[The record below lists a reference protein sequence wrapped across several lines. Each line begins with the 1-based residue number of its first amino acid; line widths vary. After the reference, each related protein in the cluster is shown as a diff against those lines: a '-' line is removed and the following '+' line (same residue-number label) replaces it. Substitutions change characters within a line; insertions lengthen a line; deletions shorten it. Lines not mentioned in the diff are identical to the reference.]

1 MRWGLCLVVSAVV
14 MGGLW
19 ADDTI
24 GTTPP
29 GGGVTGTT
37 QCKVGNVTQ
46 GNPAANGDIVV
57 TFEVT
62 RELSSEEKEFVGE
75 INECFHVTV
84 VAGNELPAPA
94 PVPLTVTRGAGGTP
108 TPGGGPVK
116 ISYSVTAKQG
126 WDLRFEAKMSYKDK
140 SNTAKT
146 IGDTKKY
153 KVN

>member
-1 MRWGLCLVVSAVV
+1 MRRGLCLVVSAVV

-46 GNPAANGDIVV
+46 GDPAANGDIIV

-62 RELSSEEKEFVGE
+62 RELSSEEKSFVSE
-75 INECFHVTV
+75 TSLCEHVTI
-84 VAGNELPAPA
+84 VAGQE
-94 PVPLTVTRGAGGTP
+94 VPPTTPLVVNRGAGGTP
-108 TPGGGPVK
+108 TPNGGPVK
-116 ISYSVTAKQG
+116 ISYTVTAKQG
-126 WDLRFEAKMSYKDK
+126 WDLKFKADMKYKDK
-140 SNTAKT
+140 NNTEQT
-146 IGDTKKY
+146 LTDTKKY